1 MTSVGTGV
9 GAHDWLAEI
18 LPAMRAE
25 FCVEAGC
32 GSGSLWT
39 NWAPISTSDTVVNL
53 HVLHVMMSLLP

>member
-1 MTSVGTGV
+1 M

-25 FCVEAGC
+25 FSVKAGC

-39 NWAPISTSDTVVNL
+39 NRAPISTSDTVVNL
-53 HVLHVMMSLLP
+53 HVLNVMMSLLP